1 MVRFRY
7 KPKTAEEALHLAE
20 IRANK
25 RELLRVLAAE
35 RASVAIASA
44 INHSDSI
51 TAIRVQQPK
60 SFSLYER
67 IKMIL
72 LQLERYKVIEAVAES
87 IATEVAESF
96 AAEVEKDDSALI
108 HKMFAPKRLLVS
120 PVIALKNVL
129 VPPVIVN
136 ELWYMKVI
144 VFDHLS
150 SSEKIKHASES
161 VSRITGVDLDWQS
174 PMLEDPRIDMMLFE
188 LARFE
193 VNVMVAELNVLLPI
207 QTKTSMIAVNVMV
220 ARLNEFVTT
229 VTSNPQSNATV
240 ILRLATAALRRV
252 VLVIVNEMPFSKE
265 TLLMELSQFEESTLV
280 FEMYMIHCYGSHL

>member
-72 LQLERYKVIEAVAES
+72 LQLERYKVIEA
-87 IATEVAESF
+87 VAESF